1 MREYRGCYYFHSTIW
16 SIIHRHQQIIDRLV
30 FISKINNNTPG
41 QSEEWV
47 REYLYIRLPLG
58 EYMEIVEDQRF
69 KCDRRWLCPWIG
81 LDSREPHLIYT
92 HNNVISSPTWSAPLS
107 LFIVCA
113 RLGLAL
119 TVPRY
124 LLRSLDYKERYNGRH
139 EIETHEEEWSHHHG
153 PLN

>member
-1 MREYRGCYYFHSTIW
+1 MREYRGCYYFFILRSGRSSIVISRLSIDLSSFRKSTIT
-16 SIIHRHQQIIDRLV
+16 HRGRAK
-30 FISKINNNTPG
+30 S
-41 QSEEWV
+41 
-47 REYLYIRLPLG
+47 EYLYIRLPLG

-69 KCDRRWLCPWIG
+69 KCDRRWLCPWFG

-92 HNNVISSPTWSAPLS
+92 HNNVISLPSPSSPLS

-124 LLRSLDYKERYNGRH
+124 LLRSLDYKERHNGRH